1 MFLLTMRLLITLFFS
16 TFTCS
21 AVFAV
26 HDSTL
31 QIRHSFAKEWKP
43 ISVTEFDNAALSIN
57 AIQIMRRFPSK
68 METAILQFNVGAG
81 HDLIRGGFL
90 SRISLRA
97 MVLELSKD
105 AQNPFPVIA
114 HASVGGSHSSIHLRF
129 HPRQRREVFQSIS
142 TLLKRGPSHQ
152 AIVDSIARESKRSL
166 ILREPCSCLSDCS
179 CSPLEKARRR
189 LIEAIDPL
197 PHGSTRF
204 GNPKMLPG
212 LEAEEVIHW
221 INNWL
226 TGGELKIES
235 QSGLAPQVWDL
246 LLCEDI
252 RISRFPQRTPR
263 IPPTRKILGSSI
275 FMIPPTSA
283 QPWNKTPNRIL
294 FARKSDDLT
303 PRSCLPLLEEQVAIW
318 HIEIQED
325 ESPSSALLRLKG
337 TRRRQRIEKGLK
349 RTDGAKFSSTENP
362 SPHHTETTQG
372 DSALIPFPRS
382 SPDSA
387 LILQLYSAN

>member
-1 MFLLTMRLLITLFFS
+1 MFLLTMRFLIALFIS
-16 TFTCS
+16 TFACP

-31 QIRHSFAKEWKP
+31 QIRHSISERWKS
-43 ISVTEFDNAALSIN
+43 ISVTEFDNAALSIK
-57 AIQIMRRFPSK
+57 AIQIMRPSPSK
-68 METAILQFNVGAG
+68 METAILRFNVGAG

-90 SRISLRA
+90 PRISLLA

-114 HASVGGSHSSIHLRF
+114 HASIGGSHSSLHLRF

-142 TLLKRGPSHQ
+142 TLLKNGPSHQ
-152 AIVDSIARESKRSL
+152 AIVDSIARESKRSTTL
-166 ILREPCSCLSDCS
+166 LEPCSCLSDCS
-179 CSPLEKARRR
+179 CSPLEQTRRR

-212 LEAEEVIHW
+212 LEAEEVIDW
-221 INNWL
+221 INNWM

-235 QSGLAPQVWDL
+235 QSELAPQIWDL

-252 RISRFPQRTPR
+252 RISRFPHRAPR
-263 IPPTRKILGSSI
+263 IPPARKILGSSI
-275 FMIPPTSA
+275 FMIPPTFA
-283 QPWNKTPNRIL
+283 NPWNKAPNRIL

-303 PRSCLPLLEEQVAIW
+303 PRSCLPLLEERVAIW

-337 TRRRQRIEKGLK
+337 TRRKQRINKGLM
-349 RTDGAKFSSTENP
+349 RTDGAKFSNTKNP
-362 SPHHTETTQG
+362 SPQQTETTQG
-372 DSALIPFPRS
+372 DSALIAFPRS

-387 LILQLYSAN
+387 LILQMYSAN